1 MEGTEAVVAR
11 VLGEYE
17 AALGGLRG
25 AVPALAGGLA
35 GAARLILG
43 MEGRLVVAGM
53 GKSGHVGRKLAATF
67 ASTGTPSI
75 FVHPAEASHGDLGMV
90 TGADVL
96 LMLSWSGETREL
108 SDLIG
113 HAKRYAI
120 PILSL
125 TGAAEGTLA
134 RRSDVALV
142 LPMKREACPMELAPT
157 TSTLLQLAMG
167 DALAIAVLE
176 ARGFGP
182 EDFRG
187 FHPGGKL
194 GAALLPVR
202 EVMHQGDRLPLVDEG
217 ASVLGTVAEVG
228 RKGFGI
234 VGVTRG
240 GALAGVVTDGDLRRY
255 LEANTGGTMAEVMQ
269 GRTAGEIMT
278 PGGVT
283 IDPDRLAQTALATL
297 RERRISAAFVVEDG
311 RPVGLV
317 TLLQLLGVGVA

>member
-1 MEGTEAVVAR
+1 MERVEDAVAR

-17 AALGGLRG
+17 GALGGLRA
-25 AVPALAGGLA
+25 AVPALSAGLGE
-35 GAARLILG
+35 AARLVLG

-67 ASTGTPSI
+67 ASTGTPSV

-90 TGADVL
+90 TAQDVL

-113 HAKRYAI
+113 HAKRFAI
-120 PILSL
+120 PIVAL

-142 LPMKREACPMELAPT
+142 LPMEREACPMELAPT

-202 EVMHQGDRLPLVDEG
+202 EVMHSGERLPLVPAD
-217 ASVLGTVAEVG
+217 ASVLETVAEVG

-234 VGVTRG
+234 VGVTEG
-240 GALAGVVTDGDLRRY
+240 GRLAGVVTDGDLRRY
-255 LEANTGGTMAEVMQ
+255 LEANVGGTMAEVMQ
-269 GRTAGEIMT
+269 GRTAGDVMT

-283 IDPDRLAQTALATL
+283 IEPDRLAMTALATL
-297 RERRISAAFVVEDG
+297 RERRISAAFVVEEG